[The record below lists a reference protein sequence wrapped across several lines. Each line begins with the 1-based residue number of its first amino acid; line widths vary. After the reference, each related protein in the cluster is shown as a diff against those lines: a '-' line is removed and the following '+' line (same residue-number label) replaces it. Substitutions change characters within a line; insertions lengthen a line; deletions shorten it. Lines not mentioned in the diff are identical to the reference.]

1 MESALLLQRL
11 RTQSLARGWRFHK
24 WFVIA
29 LKGIK
34 TNTQKEK
41 RKGKPQTNGKYKITQ
56 IITKIMKYT
65 HTYIHY

>member
-11 RTQSLARGWRFHK
+11 RAQSLAKEWRFHK
-24 WFVIA
+24 WFVMA

-41 RKGKPQTNGKYKITQ
+41 RKGKPQTNGKYKIRQ
-56 IITKIMKYT
+56 IIAKIMKYT
-65 HTYIHY
+65 QIYIHH